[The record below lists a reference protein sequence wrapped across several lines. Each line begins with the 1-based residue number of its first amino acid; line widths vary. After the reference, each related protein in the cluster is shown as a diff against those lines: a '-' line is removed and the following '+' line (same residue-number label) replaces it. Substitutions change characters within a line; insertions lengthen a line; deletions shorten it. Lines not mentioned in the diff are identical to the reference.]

1 MRIERLGERAVIVRD
16 LPCAPYLLAK
26 QLNENLSTSMIE
38 AVASYET
45 VGLYFSEPP
54 GSLADLDEW
63 VRLQCSP
70 EIGTH
75 PVRKHRLPVCYE
87 LGEDLETSAERLGLS
102 VEDLIGLHMKSAY
115 RCYAVGFSPGF
126 AYLGYLDERL
136 DLPRLSSPRKRVE
149 PGSVGMTGRQT
160 AVYPS
165 ATPGGWNLIGRCPLQ
180 LVEVSEEYFPIEAGD
195 EVEFYRIDDI
205 EFERL
210 KGGRL

>member
-1 MRIERLGERAVIVRD
+1 MRIERLGERAAIVRD
-16 LPCAPYLLAK
+16 LHCKPYQLARRINHDISAP
-26 QLNENLSTSMIE
+26 MIE

-63 VRLQCSP
+63 VRLHCFP
-70 EIGTH
+70 ETEEL
-75 PVRKHRLPVCYE
+75 PVRKHRIPVCYE
-87 LGEDLETSAERLGLS
+87 FGEDLDASAKRLGLETDAMIDIHLS
-102 VEDLIGLHMKSAY
+102 NAY

-136 DLPRLSSPRKRVE
+136 DLPRLPSPRNRVE
-149 PGSVGMTGRQT
+149 PGSVGITGLQT

-180 LVEVSEEYFPIEAGD
+180 LVDVPDEYFPIEAGD
-195 EVEFYRIDDI
+195 EVGFYRIDER

-210 KGGRL
+210 KGQRL

>member
-16 LPCAPYLLAK
+16 LPCAPYFLAK
-26 QLNENLSTSMIE
+26 RLNENLSTSMIE

-63 VRLQCSP
+63 VRFQCSP
-70 EIGTH
+70 EIEPH

-126 AYLGYLDERL
+126 AYLGYLDEHL

-149 PGSVGMTGRQT
+149 PGSVGITGRQT

-165 ATPGGWNLIGRCPLQ
+165 ATPGGWNLIGRCPVQ

-195 EVEFYRIDDI
+195 EIEFYRIDDI

>member
-87 LGEDLETSAERLGLS
+87 LGEDLESSAERLGLS
-102 VEDLIGLHMKSAY
+102 VEVLIGLHMKSAY

-149 PGSVGMTGRQT
+149 PGSVGITGRQT

-165 ATPGGWNLIGRCPLQ
+165 ATPGGWNLIGRCPVQ

-195 EVEFYRIDDI
+195 EIEFYRIDDI

>member
-1 MRIERLGERAVIVRD
+1 MRIERLGERAAIIRD
-16 LPCAPYLLAK
+16 LPCAPYLLARR
-26 QLNENLSTSMIE
+26 LNEILSTPMIE

-70 EIGTH
+70 EIGNH

-87 LGEDLETSAERLGLS
+87 LGEDLESSAERLGLS
-102 VEDLIGLHMKSAY
+102 VEDLIGLHMKCAY

-136 DLPRLSSPRKRVE
+136 DLSRLSSPRKRVE
-149 PGSVGMTGRQT
+149 PGSVGITGRQT

-195 EVEFYRIDDI
+195 EVEFYRIDDT